1 MTKVDPKSAFEG
13 DTITPIERPKT
24 RQQKIDEYRAAHQ
37 AEYKRACEN
46 ERCTCT
52 PTRAEMLIME
62 NYNHPPID

>member
-1 MTKVDPKSAFEG
+1 MTKIDKASTFVG
-13 DTITPIERPKT
+13 DTITPVEKPKT
-24 RQQKIDEYRAAHQ
+24 RTQKIAEYRKAHE

>member
-1 MTKVDPKSAFEG
+1 MTKMDQMSIFEG
-13 DTITPIERPKT
+13 DTTPLEKPKS
-24 RQQKIDEYRAAHQ
+24 REEKVAEYRAAHR
-37 AEYKRACEN
+37 AEYERACNN

>member
-13 DTITPIERPKT
+13 DTITPIEKPKT
-24 RQQKIDEYRAAHQ
+24 RQQKIDEYRKAHE
-37 AEYKRACEN
+37 AEYKRACES

-62 NYNHPPID
+62 RYNHPPID